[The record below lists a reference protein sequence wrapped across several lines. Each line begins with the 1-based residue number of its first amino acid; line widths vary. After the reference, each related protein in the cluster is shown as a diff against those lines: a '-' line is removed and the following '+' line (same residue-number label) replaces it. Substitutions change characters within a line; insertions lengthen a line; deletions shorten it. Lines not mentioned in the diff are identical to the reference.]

1 MAFLR
6 RVFLQLAT
14 PAIALVALTS
24 ITCAQDWPTRPV
36 TMVVP
41 FAAGGATD
49 VLARVLGAQLSE
61 LLGQQII
68 VENIGGA
75 GGMTG
80 SARVAKAPPDGY
92 QFVLGSTGTHAAN
105 QTLYKHPL
113 YNAMTDFTPVM
124 LVVEQPIALITRK
137 DLPARNLAEFIAYA
151 KTNQAKMHYGSPG
164 AGAMVQLACAM
175 LNAAIGIDVTH
186 VPYRGGVPA
195 IQDLLGG
202 RIDYYCGVSTTA
214 IPLIAGNQVNAI
226 ALLTRNRSP
235 SLPALATAHEQGLAD
250 FDTPIWYAIFLPKNT
265 PSAIVQ
271 KLHAAAVAAVD
282 IPAVRRRLQEI
293 GADVPPPERRSPAYL
308 QRFVESEVKKLATAI
323 KAAGLAEQ

>member
-1 MAFLR
+1 
-6 RVFLQLAT
+6 
-14 PAIALVALTS
+14 
-24 ITCAQDWPTRPV
+24 
-36 TMVVP
+36 MVVP

-92 QFVLGSTGTHAAN
+92 QFVLGSAGTHAAN

-151 KTNQAKMHYGSPG
+151 KTNQAKMQYGSPG
-164 AGAMVQLACAM
+164 AARWSSLLAPC
-175 LNAAIGIDVTH
+175 
-186 VPYRGGVPA
+186 
-195 IQDLLGG
+195 
-202 RIDYYCGVSTTA
+202 
-214 IPLIAGNQVNAI
+214 
-226 ALLTRNRSP
+226 
-235 SLPALATAHEQGLAD
+235 
-250 FDTPIWYAIFLPKNT
+250 
-265 PSAIVQ
+265 
-271 KLHAAAVAAVD
+271 
-282 IPAVRRRLQEI
+282 
-293 GADVPPPERRSPAYL
+293 
-308 QRFVESEVKKLATAI
+308 
-323 KAAGLAEQ
+323 

>member
-6 RVFLQLAT
+6 RVFLRLAT

-151 KTNQAKMHYGSPG
+151 KSNQAKMQYGSPG
-164 AGAMVQLACAM
+164 AGAMVQIACAM

-186 VPYRGGVPA
+186 IPYRGGVPA

-250 FDTPIWYAIFLPKNT
+250 FDIPVWNGFFLPKAT
-265 PSAIVQ
+265 PAPIVQ
-271 KLHAAAVAAVD
+271 KLSEASVAAIETQSVQD
-282 IPAVRRRLQEI
+282 QLKTI
-293 GADVPPPERRSPAYL
+293 GATVVAPERRSPVYL
-308 QRFVESEVKKLATAI
+308 QELVVSEIERWGTVVKSI
-323 KAAGLAEQ
+323 GLSID